1 MGMYRVD
8 SLLQKN
14 RLCTFFMQ
22 VLMIVHH
29 KWFRLLHGCQFAGC
43 VDLIHAL
50 HFPSIVND
58 PKRTALFDDETVVV
72 LRDGML
78 HRFCEFRKGRQNCS
92 VLLDDICAFVIVGN
106 ESAISAAMHLDRAIR
121 FQREGEIQITILI
134 FYGCCQFPGKALCRC
149 VVNIIG
155 RNLKEMHSQGVIE

>member
-1 MGMYRVD
+1 
-8 SLLQKN
+8 
-14 RLCTFFMQ
+14 MQ

-92 VLLDDICAFVIVGN
+92 VLLDDICAFVIVYLLHHNPNMGRCFDA
-106 ESAISAAMHLDRAIR
+106 AIYEEALVCR
-121 FQREGEIQITILI
+121 FFLLS
-134 FYGCCQFPGKALCRC
+134 FL
-149 VVNIIG
+149 
-155 RNLKEMHSQGVIE
+155 L